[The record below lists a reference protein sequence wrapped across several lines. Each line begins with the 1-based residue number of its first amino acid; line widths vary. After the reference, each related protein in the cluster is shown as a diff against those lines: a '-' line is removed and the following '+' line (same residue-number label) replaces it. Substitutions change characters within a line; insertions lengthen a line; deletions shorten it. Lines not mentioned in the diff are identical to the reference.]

1 MLKLECELLQF
12 SMCPNRDIR
21 PYNVTACPGRV
32 ACQTTGRWREH
43 SFRMKVL
50 IEFLGPSRLATGR
63 KDLEL
68 DLSQDATF
76 RGVVRTLG
84 KQYPTLL
91 ENVIQSD
98 GETLHPPNMLNVNA
112 RRMVHA
118 NEMEEHPNDGDH
130 IIIMS
135 ISAGG

>member
-1 MLKLECELLQF
+1 
-12 SMCPNRDIR
+12 
-21 PYNVTACPGRV
+21 
-32 ACQTTGRWREH
+32 
-43 SFRMKVL
+43 MKVH

-68 DLSQDATF
+68 DLTQGATF
-76 RGVVRTLG
+76 RDIVRELG
-84 KQYPTLL
+84 RRYPALL

-112 RRMVHA
+112 RRMIHVDKLD
-118 NEMEEHPNDGDH
+118 EHPNDGDR